1 VKSSVLTVPN
11 ALSVLRLVGVPI
23 YLLLIESESY
33 GWAVLTLVV
42 AGATDYFDGKIARRF
57 NQTSRLGELL
67 DPAADRLYI
76 VVILFS
82 LWDLELLPI
91 AVVLLIVGRDI
102 ILGILLIVM
111 KRRDLPPFTVT
122 YLGKAATFN
131 LLYAFPFLLLTR
143 SNTPW
148 VAESSFIL
156 GWAFS
161 AWGIGLYLYTGF
173 VYLREGLRDLAQVRG
188 RVDGSREKQ

>member
-1 VKSSVLTVPN
+1 MNSSILTVPN
-11 ALSVLRLVGVPI
+11 LLSVLRLVGVPI
-23 YLLLIESESY
+23 YLVLIQGERY
-33 GWAVLTLVV
+33 GWAVLTLMV

-82 LWDLELLPI
+82 LWDLKLLPFAI
-91 AVVLLIVGRDI
+91 VILIFGRDI
-102 ILGILLIVM
+102 VLAILLIAM
-111 KRRDLPPFTVT
+111 KRKGLSPFTVT

-131 LLYAFPFLLLTR
+131 LLYAFPFLLLTLSDIR
-143 SNTPW
+143 WLSDLSY
-148 VAESSFIL
+148 VL

-161 AWGIGLYLYTGF
+161 IWGVALYLYTGSSYF
-173 VYLREGLRDLAQVRG
+173 REGVRDLAQIRG
-188 RVDGSREKQ
+188 RVDGTL

>member
-1 VKSSVLTVPN
+1 MNSSILTVPN
-11 ALSVLRLVGVPI
+11 LLSVLRLVGVPI
-23 YLLLIESESY
+23 YLVLIQGERY
-33 GWAVLTLVV
+33 GWAVLTLMV

-82 LWDLELLPI
+82 LWDLKLLPI
-91 AVVLLIVGRDI
+91 AIVILIFGRDI
-102 ILGILLIVM
+102 VLAILLIAM
-111 KRRDLPPFTVT
+111 KRKGLSPFTVT

-131 LLYAFPFLLLTR
+131 LLYAFPFLLLTLSDIR
-143 SNTPW
+143 WLSDLSY
-148 VAESSFIL
+148 VL

-161 AWGIGLYLYTGF
+161 IWGVALYLYTGSSYF
-173 VYLREGLRDLAQVRG
+173 REGVRDLAQIRG
-188 RVDGSREKQ
+188 RVDGTL

>member
-1 VKSSVLTVPN
+1 MKSSILTVPN
-11 ALSVLRLVGVPI
+11 LLSVLRLVGVPI
-23 YLLLIESESY
+23 YLVLIQGERY
-33 GWAVLTLVV
+33 GWAVLTLMV

-82 LWDLELLPI
+82 LWDLKLLPI
-91 AVVLLIVGRDI
+91 AIVILIFGRDI
-102 ILGILLIVM
+102 VLAILLIAM
-111 KRRDLPPFTVT
+111 KRKGLSPFTVT

-131 LLYAFPFLLLTR
+131 LLYAFPFLLLTLSETR
-143 SNTPW
+143 WLSDLSY
-148 VAESSFIL
+148 VF

-161 AWGIGLYLYTGF
+161 IWGVALYLYTGF
-173 VYLREGLRDLAQVRG
+173 SYLREGVRDLAQVHG
-188 RVDGSREKQ
+188 RVDGTH

>member
-23 YLLLIESESY
+23 YLLLIESERY

-102 ILGILLIVM
+102 MLGILLIVM

-131 LLYAFPFLLLTR
+131 LLYAFPFLLLTK
-143 SNTPW
+143 SDSPW

>member
-1 VKSSVLTVPN
+1 MKSSILTVPN
-11 ALSVLRLVGVPI
+11 LLSVLRLVGVPI
-23 YLLLIESESY
+23 YLVLIQGERY
-33 GWAVLTLVV
+33 GWAVLTLMV

-82 LWDLELLPI
+82 LWDLKLLPI
-91 AVVLLIVGRDI
+91 AIVILIFGRDI
-102 ILGILLIVM
+102 VLAILLIAM
-111 KRRDLPPFTVT
+111 KRKGLAPFTVT

-131 LLYAFPFLLLTR
+131 LLYAFPFLLLTLSETR
-143 SNTPW
+143 WLSDLSY
-148 VAESSFIL
+148 VL

-161 AWGIGLYLYTGF
+161 IWGVALYLYTGF
-173 VYLREGLRDLAQVRG
+173 SYFREGVRDLAQVHG
-188 RVDGSREKQ
+188 RVDGTH